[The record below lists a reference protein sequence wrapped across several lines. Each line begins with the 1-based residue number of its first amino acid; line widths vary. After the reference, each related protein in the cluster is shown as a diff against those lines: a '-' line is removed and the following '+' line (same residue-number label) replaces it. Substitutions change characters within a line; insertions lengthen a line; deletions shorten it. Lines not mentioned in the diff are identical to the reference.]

1 MYLHDVYSDEK
12 FHRLFKAMDRNKDG
26 DISLAE
32 LNRIIFPE
40 EAQKLE
46 TEVLSAI
53 IIDVH

>member
-1 MYLHDVYSDEK
+1 MRVNIRSDEK

-46 TEVLSAI
+46 TEVYRILMY
-53 IIDVH
+53 VR